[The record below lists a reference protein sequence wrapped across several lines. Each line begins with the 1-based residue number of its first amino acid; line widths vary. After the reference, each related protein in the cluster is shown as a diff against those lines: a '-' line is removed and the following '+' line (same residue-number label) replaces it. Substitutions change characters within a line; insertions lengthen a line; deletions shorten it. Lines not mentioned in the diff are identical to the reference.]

1 MSFSAKTKE
10 AMARYQSEKRCC
22 QKAELAGIVR
32 MNGTIKI
39 SVKERLG
46 LEVTTENAAVARK
59 VVRLAKEN
67 YPVETEIFVE
77 KKRQLRKNNRYSVHI
92 TGTEGVKKLLLDAGI
107 IDADMGI
114 NSSVGEKINAKRCC
128 TRSFLRGV
136 FLGSGSINEP
146 DNAYHLEINVT
157 SEEFAIS
164 LIEMMEGMELS
175 PRYSVRKN
183 RFIVYLKES
192 EQISTFLNLIGAH
205 NSLLE
210 LENIRI
216 QKGLRNQVNRLV
228 NCETANLSKTVD
240 AAFRQR
246 ESIEYLARTIGLDK
260 LPDGLREVALLR
272 LSNPEMSLKELG
284 ESLQP
289 PLGKSGIN
297 HRMRKIEELAE
308 KMQNDKKTL
317 QK

>member
-10 AMARYQSEKRCC
+10 AMARYQSEKKCC
-22 QKAELAGIVR
+22 QRAELAGIVR

-46 LEVTTENAAVARK
+46 LEITTENAAVARK

-67 YPVETEIFVE
+67 YPVETETFVE
-77 KKRQLRKNNRYSVHI
+77 KKRQLRKNNRYSIRI

-114 NSSVGEKINAKRCC
+114 NSSVGEKITAKRCC

-157 SEEFAIS
+157 SEDFAQS
-164 LIEMMEGMELS
+164 LILMMEGMELS
-175 PRYSVRKN
+175 PKYSVRKN

-284 ESLQP
+284 ETLQP